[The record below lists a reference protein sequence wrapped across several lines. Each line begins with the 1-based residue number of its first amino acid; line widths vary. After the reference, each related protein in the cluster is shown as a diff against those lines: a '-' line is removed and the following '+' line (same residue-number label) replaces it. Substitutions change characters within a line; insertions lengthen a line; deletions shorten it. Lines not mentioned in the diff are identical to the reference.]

1 MPRGEEDRAQGS
13 TSLSLQHEDLML
25 ALASWHKV
33 VELVPTWHEVFF
45 VELFEKNRSAAHLYQ
60 DKDGTPWSQR
70 HRDRVGRAVEDVIK
84 SLKDYD
90 YVVSKLLV
98 SIVSFSFLYLF
109 VVPFCCPYSVW
120 H

>member
-1 MPRGEEDRAQGS
+1 
-13 TSLSLQHEDLML
+13 ML